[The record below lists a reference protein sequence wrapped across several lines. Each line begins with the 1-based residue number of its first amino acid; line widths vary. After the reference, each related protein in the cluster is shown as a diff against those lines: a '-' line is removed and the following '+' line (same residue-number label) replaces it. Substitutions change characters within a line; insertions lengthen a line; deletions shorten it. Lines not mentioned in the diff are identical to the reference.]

1 MVLNTS
7 YNDPKVREE
16 IDQSLGKSFTFIQR
30 IMKSGIGS
38 QRMLVAQVSAELM
51 HCINADHYP
60 TYSSIE
66 LRPKGILVHF
76 NKNTITHAWPIP
88 YFALAIYQSDGF
100 SLHSRGQFVKYRDT
114 DAADHKFFRKL
125 MDEKIGWEAEH
136 ASPFPP
142 I

>member
-16 IDQSLGKSFTFIQR
+16 IDQSLGKSFSFIHR
-30 IMKSGIGS
+30 IMKKGIGS

-60 TYSSIE
+60 SFSSIE
-66 LRPKGILVHF
+66 MRPKGILVHF
-76 NKNTITHAWPIP
+76 NKNTITHTWLIP
-88 YFALAIYQSDGF
+88 YFALAIYQSDNL

-114 DAADHKFFRKL
+114 DAADQKFFRKIL
-125 MDEKIGWEAEH
+125 HEKIEWEAKH
-136 ASPFPP
+136 ANPFL
-142 I
+142 